1 MAPRAAAVAGLLMA
15 AGCSGALRAG
25 WGGGSGAPVPPP
37 PLEPPPVVRAPVPAD
52 PQEPE
57 PDPVPSDAAGVARL
71 QQLAFVWQLVA
82 AHHPAVASG
91 RVAWDSAFVRAV
103 TRVRAADTPDALAE
117 AYARLL
123 RAVGDPLTRVE
134 QEGAPPPPP
143 APEGVAVTR
152 DADSVLMVRLPP
164 APAYSADAEARVA
177 EALRRGAARVVLDV
191 RGGTGETPD
200 AWSEAFTQ
208 FVARTGVASALAWRP
223 TRLPVERQRV
233 VGGARTVD
241 GVAAPEDGWAHPDG
255 ALLPA
260 AGGTPRRVVLVAN
273 TASVVPPALLA
284 LVGSRQAVLVAEEGV
299 RDDRQVQSEVVPVGL
314 GVAVRVRLGELWH
327 GDGSTG
333 IPVDTVVPRGGAGVP
348 ADSAPALRTA
358 LAWVRREGP
367 WPARPVPPVS
377 AAAALPRYYDAE
389 PYPFMG
395 ARVLAGARVW
405 AALRTRHAHRDQ
417 MDEDVDEGWVR
428 AIPLLEGA
436 RNATEYAAAL
446 RGMVAAFDD
455 GQVTLTGGVAD
466 SLAGGAWAP
475 FRVEAVE
482 GVPLVTAVVRDEAVR
497 ALGIVEGQE
506 VTAADGFPL
515 PAWLTEHRRDLS
527 APNPWVREE
536 RLLRR
541 LPEGPPGRALF
552 RLREASG
559 RERQL
564 DVPRRVA
571 HRAQLPRM
579 ERPLQPAVRM
589 PAAGITYV
597 DVERLPLDSVR
608 ALLAGARGGRG
619 VVLDLRGF
627 LPEPVAGAA
636 LDAVVAAVA
645 PPSARR
651 GVVAREVVRWQRRP
665 CLAAAWREASQQCA
679 ELREVRP
686 LEVVLPAV
694 VDGAGAP
701 GAGAPAPRVVAL
713 IDARTQGAMERL
725 AMRLEVLAGATFV
738 GSPSAGSPS
747 EVMPVALPGGLT
759 VTVPLAEW
767 RRPDGAAVQRVG
779 IPPQVV
785 AERTVRGVRVGRD
798 EVLERALQWL
808 QQALDGPPGRR
819 RE

>member
-1 MAPRAAAVAGLLMA
+1 
-15 AGCSGALRAG
+15 
-25 WGGGSGAPVPPP
+25 
-37 PLEPPPVVRAPVPAD
+37 
-52 PQEPE
+52 
-57 PDPVPSDAAGVARL
+57 
-71 QQLAFVWQLVA
+71 
-82 AHHPAVASG
+82 
-91 RVAWDSAFVRAV
+91 
-103 TRVRAADTPDALAE
+103 
-117 AYARLL
+117 
-123 RAVGDPLTRVE
+123 
-134 QEGAPPPPP
+134 
-143 APEGVAVTR
+143 
-152 DADSVLMVRLPP
+152 
-164 APAYSADAEARVA
+164 
-177 EALRRGAARVVLDV
+177 
-191 RGGTGETPD
+191 
-200 AWSEAFTQ
+200 
-208 FVARTGVASALAWRP
+208 
-223 TRLPVERQRV
+223 
-233 VGGARTVD
+233 
-241 GVAAPEDGWAHPDG
+241 
-255 ALLPA
+255 
-260 AGGTPRRVVLVAN
+260 VVLVAN
-273 TASVVPPALLA
+273 PASVVPPALLA

-299 RDDRQVQSEVVPVGL
+299 RDDRQVQSVVVPVGP

-333 IPVDTVVPRGGAGVP
+333 IPVDTVVPRAGAGMS

-367 WPARPVPPVS
+367 WPARPVPPV
-377 AAAALPRYYDAE
+377 AATAALPRYYDAE
-389 PYPFMG
+389 PYPFLG

-417 MDEDVDEGWVR
+417 MDEDVDEGWAR

-455 GQVTLTGGVAD
+455 GQVTLAGGAAD

-497 ALGIVEGQE
+497 ALGIVAGQE

-515 PAWLTEHRRDLS
+515 PAWLHEHRRDLS

-564 DVPRRVA
+564 DVPRREA
-571 HRAQLPRM
+571 HRAQLPRG
-579 ERPLQPAVRM
+579 ERPLQPAVRV
-589 PAAGITYV
+589 PAPGITYV
-597 DVERLPLDSVR
+597 DVERVPLDSVR

-627 LPEPVAGAA
+627 LPEPVGAAA

-645 PPSARR
+645 PSGAGR

-694 VDGAGAP
+694 AG
-701 GAGAPAPRVVAL
+701 GAPAPRVVAL
-713 IDARTQGAMERL
+713 MDARTQGAMERL
-725 AMRLEVLAGATFV
+725 ALRLEVLAGATFV

-779 IPPQVV
+779 ITPQVP
-785 AERTVRGVRVGRD
+785 AERTVRGMRVGRD

-808 QQALDGPPGRR
+808 QQALDGTPGRR